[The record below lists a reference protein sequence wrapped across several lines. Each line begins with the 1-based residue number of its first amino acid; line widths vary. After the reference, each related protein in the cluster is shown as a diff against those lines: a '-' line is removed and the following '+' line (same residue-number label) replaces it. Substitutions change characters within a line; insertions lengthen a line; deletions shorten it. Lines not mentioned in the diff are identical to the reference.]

1 MAKDIPDAVREICL
15 SFAGAEEYLSH
26 GSPNFRVR
34 GKTFA
39 SYLVNHHGD
48 GRVALWLG
56 SPAGAQEQH
65 VRDEP
70 EYFFVPPYVGPRGWL
85 GVHLDQGLDWTR
97 IAALVRDAYAKV
109 APPALV
115 RQLGKTVAVGKVK
128 PRLADEERDPLAT
141 PALQKLIQPLR
152 DYCLALPEVQE
163 DPRFGAPS
171 WQAGKRTFATAYRYD
186 GNLTFSFW
194 VGVEQQGLYTGDP
207 RYSIPPYMGHNG
219 WIALKVGAKP
229 NWKEIRS
236 LALHSYRHF
245 ALKRMLV
252 LLDAGA

>member
-1 MAKDIPDAVREICL
+1 MAKDIPAAVREICL
-15 SFAGAEEYLSH
+15 SFPESEEYVSH

-34 GKTFA
+34 GKTYA
-39 SYLVNHHGD
+39 SFLVNHHGD

-56 SPAGAQEQH
+56 SPPGAQEQH

-85 GVHLDQGLDWTR
+85 GVHLDKGLDWKR
-97 IAALVRDAYAKV
+97 VAGLVREAYEKV
-109 APPALV
+109 APAALNK
-115 RQLGKTVAVGKVK
+115 QIGKTIVIVAPK
-128 PRLADEERDPLAT
+128 ATMSAEERDPMLA
-141 PALQKLIQPLR
+141 PAVQKLIEPLR
-152 DYCLALPEVQE
+152 EYCLSLPEAVE

-186 GNLTFSFW
+186 EALTFSFW
-194 VGVEQQGLYTGDP
+194 VGVEQQGLYTGDK

-245 ALKRMLV
+245 ALKRMLAV
-252 LLDAGA
+252 LGNRE

>member
-1 MAKDIPDAVREICL
+1 MAKEIPAAVREILL
-15 SFAGAEEYLSH
+15 SFPESEEYLSH

-48 GRVALWLG
+48 GRVALWLA
-56 SPAGAQEQH
+56 SPPGAQEQH

-70 EYFFVPPYVGPRGWL
+70 DQFFVPPYVGHRGWL
-85 GVHLDQGLDWTR
+85 GVHLDQGLSWKR
-97 IAALVRDAYAKV
+97 IAGLARDAYEKA
-109 APPALV
+109 APAALQ
-115 RQLGKTVAVGKVK
+115 RGLGKTVDVGAVRRK
-128 PRLADEERDPLAT
+128 LDDEERDPLSA
-141 PALQKLIQPLR
+141 PAAQRLIAPLR
-152 DYCLALPEVQE
+152 EFCLSLPEAVE

-186 GNLTFSFW
+186 GALTFSFW
-194 VGVEQQGLYTGDP
+194 VGIEQQGLYTGDA
-207 RYSIPPYMGHNG
+207 RYSIPSYMGHNG
-219 WIALKVGAKP
+219 WIALAVGSKP

-245 ALKRMLV
+245 ALKRMLAQ
-252 LLDAGA
+252 LDDS